1 MIEKFWDFM
10 DSCSLFLLLSTFFGG
25 YDLYI
30 IAIISP
36 LEPERAAEA
45 RRAVVASLRNVQFF
59 TFSEFGGT
67 KITLDDKEFTLFRE
81 HDIVAKFAKE

>member
-1 MIEKFWDFM
+1 M
-10 DSCSLFLLLSTFFGG
+10 DLCSLFLLLWTFFGG

-45 RRAVVASLRNVQFF
+45 RRAVVASSNKSDFF
-59 TFSEFGGT
+59 EKCFFQKLS
-67 KITLDDKEFTLFRE
+67 KYRI
-81 HDIVAKFAKE
+81 

>member
-1 MIEKFWDFM
+1 MPEKFIFVTID
-10 DSCSLFLLLSTFFGG
+10 FFGG

-45 RRAVVASLRNVQFF
+45 RRAVVASIF
-59 TFSEFGGT
+59 
-67 KITLDDKEFTLFRE
+67 KK
-81 HDIVAKFAKE
+81 HDAGVVWQDTIQKQHQK

>member
-1 MIEKFWDFM
+1 M
-10 DSCSLFLLLSTFFGG
+10 DLCSLFLLLWTFFGG

-45 RRAVVASLRNVQFF
+45 RRAVVASYYDSKSSFSSFNVLAQ
-59 TFSEFGGT
+59 GN
-67 KITLDDKEFTLFRE
+67 TLP
-81 HDIVAKFAKE
+81 

>member
-30 IAIISP
+30 IALISP
-36 LEPERAAEA
+36 SEPERAAEA
-45 RRAVVASLRNVQFF
+45 RRAVVASIPEIYEHELRSKASQSVMKAKKTRN
-59 TFSEFGGT
+59 TYMLFGQQ
-67 KITLDDKEFTLFRE
+67 LCSY
-81 HDIVAKFAKE
+81 